1 MDRRQ
6 QKTRAA
12 IFNALSSLLKEKNYN
27 HISVQNISDR
37 ANIGRSTFYAHFETK
52 DDLLTALCH
61 DIFSHVFAK
70 SLDTEHTHDFSEN
83 HTNIYALMT
92 HILYHIRDNKDI
104 PDIINCESGE
114 LFLKIFKKYFN
125 DFYTA
130 KVFSDIKEKN
140 FTVPYSFIENHIS
153 GSFINM
159 IQWWI
164 NNGMA
169 ETPEELTEYFKAV
182 TEPFLQD
189 L

>member
-37 ANIGRSTFYAHFETK
+37 ANIGRSTFYAH
-52 DDLLTALCH
+52 
-61 DIFSHVFAK
+61 FAK

-159 IQWWI
+159 IKWWI

-182 TEPFLQD
+182 TEPFLQN

>member
-130 KVFSDIKEKN
+130 KVFSDIKGKN

-182 TEPFLQD
+182 TEPFLQN